1 MKGFHDTMFINI
13 LIGLLSMIPANE
25 KKGKLIIEVSG
36 VKEVRGDIQIGIY
49 NKADGFTEKNTV
61 YMGKVVSVNGST
73 VIVEVPDLPHGTYA
87 ISAYHDKN
95 SNGLLDKGLFGVP
108 TEVYGFSNNA
118 RGTFGPPS
126 FDDAKFL
133 FNSSVSKVSLQLK

>member
-1 MKGFHDTMFINI
+1 
-13 LIGLLSMIPANE
+13 MIPANE
-25 KKGKLIIEVSG
+25 KKGKLIIEVNG
-36 VKEVRGDIQIGIY
+36 VKEVSGDIQIGIY
-49 NKADGFTEKNTV
+49 NKAAGFAEKNTV
-61 YMGKVVSVNGST
+61 YVGKVVSVNGTT

-95 SNGLLDKGLFGVP
+95 RNGQLDKGMFGVP

-126 FDDAKFL
+126 FDDAKFQ